1 MQHDLTALRE
11 RVERENACTLPG
23 CTIKYDNF
31 LHVMWRAVSRGYVR
45 DEHARFVAD
54 GLRNGFG
61 LGLSMERLFG
71 TGRRE
76 FRNYPAAYE
85 NRSQVSSA
93 ISSRVKKQK
102 TLCLGLWSNV
112 RAELGALFA
121 DYFVFPM
128 GAVPKPHDPTV
139 FRPTSDHTR
148 TGLNSMVVLGLLA
161 HSLNVY
167 PEVAWLLKQNYF
179 MYVSDVEDAFM
190 LIPLAPWLW
199 PFFLFRFFEDDVT
212 SSESLF
218 VHLFGDFGTKGMP
231 GTFKI
236 FLVDVVVQMA
246 RSEFILSLPLT
257 VFVDDAGLFG
267 PESAALDEE
276 MSAFQSWSWE
286 VCGVPWKAAKD
297 RAGAQLQ
304 YYIGF
309 WWDSKTLTRSLDET
323 KLLAYLDVLLWA
335 SKATWLTLRDRKK
348 LAGRMERAIMTFPPG
363 ARCLL
368 MNCYAMMHGLTLPW
382 QRRRTSKAE
391 RQDYLFVHDL
401 LKLCKGMGYYSYDLF
416 RRIGACCSDASK
428 SRTYTGGGWHT
439 ADGEADYYVYGTSAA
454 RHLIDEL
461 EGDTVLRCCI
471 HNGPKWKQCLV
482 PFGIDNSAFELSSEK
497 GRSRAPRLNDI
508 LRGMFTV
515 QIKHQ
520 FILEPFWLSSE
531 DNFLSDDL
539 SRGRP
544 GAFFARLQ
552 GSGYLHV
559 PVAQVRMHPQAGR
572 TVTLADDQRGSAM
585 HDLRQILKEYSS
597 NYTGD
602 GPTRGAGVGGDA
614 QVLSLHYSNCGITDG
629 LPAEFWDRFDEVMDN
644 RLAPSSRDKMMTGF
658 RRWQDFSVE
667 HGWSP
672 FIASGDDRRGG
683 RIAAWVLS
691 MLDDTELTFVSIC
704 QYVWGVRTWHV
715 CQHQDDPIFGV
726 KSWREFMRG
735 VATLSAVPGEPRR
748 QVPLESVRGILSAL
762 DPADFEQAQL
772 GLLILTL
779 LFTFSRTECP
789 CPKTWEGRDNFDPA
803 RHWTAAD
810 FRLVNVGG
818 KYVLWVR
825 FKGIKQDPRVE
836 RPSAQ
841 HSVEWLPFEHEPDGR
856 GRDWVP
862 IGDVEDPVFSIS
874 RWYQA
879 FVRALGRSRRPD
891 ESMFLSRDQSRPYTY
906 RCLLSDFRSHLRLTG
921 GDESLGPHGLR
932 VLGYNL
938 SKRGNGVD
946 LTVAHGGWMSEG
958 HSRYERFSQL
968 AVLGIPAGMLGLQ
981 SAYGSADQPREVTR
995 GRAVRGVSGLAAAV
1009 SVDDGYS
1016 ASEEEAE
1023 AEVLEEVPASSGAP
1037 PGYLSVLRE
1046 YPSRPR
1052 NEWQAPDG
1060 SCHSSKP
1067 AAWRHFSRTARV
1079 AAGDA
1084 PPSVEASPDGA
1095 EASATTPSRR
1105 KRVVVPRRRARVSPV
1120 DTSTA
1125 AERMRTVHGGEPLSP
1140 SEIVPEHERPPL
1152 VRPAPRARV
1161 A

>member
-1 MQHDLTALRE
+1 M
-11 RVERENACTLPG
+11 
-23 CTIKYDNF
+23 
-31 LHVMWRAVSRGYVR
+31 
-45 DEHARFVAD
+45 
-54 GLRNGFG
+54 
-61 LGLSMERLFG
+61 
-71 TGRRE
+71 
-76 FRNYPAAYE
+76 
-85 NRSQVSSA
+85 
-93 ISSRVKKQK
+93 
-102 TLCLGLWSNV
+102 
-112 RAELGALFA
+112 
-121 DYFVFPM
+121 
-128 GAVPKPHDPTV
+128 
-139 FRPTSDHTR
+139 
-148 TGLNSMVVLGLLA
+148 
-161 HSLNVY
+161 
-167 PEVAWLLKQNYF
+167 
-179 MYVSDVEDAFM
+179 
-190 LIPLAPWLW
+190 
-199 PFFLFRFFEDDVT
+199 
-212 SSESLF
+212 
-218 VHLFGDFGTKGMP
+218 
-231 GTFKI
+231 
-236 FLVDVVVQMA
+236 
-246 RSEFILSLPLT
+246 
-257 VFVDDAGLFG
+257 
-267 PESAALDEE
+267 
-276 MSAFQSWSWE
+276 
-286 VCGVPWKAAKD
+286 
-297 RAGAQLQ
+297 
-304 YYIGF
+304 
-309 WWDSKTLTRSLDET
+309 
-323 KLLAYLDVLLWA
+323 
-335 SKATWLTLRDRKK
+335 
-348 LAGRMERAIMTFPPG
+348 
-363 ARCLL
+363 
-368 MNCYAMMHGLTLPW
+368 
-382 QRRRTSKAE
+382 
-391 RQDYLFVHDL
+391 
-401 LKLCKGMGYYSYDLF
+401 
-416 RRIGACCSDASK
+416 
-428 SRTYTGGGWHT
+428 
-439 ADGEADYYVYGTSAA
+439 
-454 RHLIDEL
+454 
-461 EGDTVLRCCI
+461 
-471 HNGPKWKQCLV
+471 
-482 PFGIDNSAFELSSEK
+482 
-497 GRSRAPRLNDI
+497 
-508 LRGMFTV
+508 
-515 QIKHQ
+515 
-520 FILEPFWLSSE
+520 
-531 DNFLSDDL
+531 
-539 SRGRP
+539 
-544 GAFFARLQ
+544 
-552 GSGYLHV
+552 
-559 PVAQVRMHPQAGR
+559 
-572 TVTLADDQRGSAM
+572 
-585 HDLRQILKEYSS
+585 
-597 NYTGD
+597 
-602 GPTRGAGVGGDA
+602 
-614 QVLSLHYSNCGITDG
+614 
-629 LPAEFWDRFDEVMDN
+629 
-644 RLAPSSRDKMMTGF
+644 
-658 RRWQDFSVE
+658 
-667 HGWSP
+667 
-672 FIASGDDRRGG
+672 
-683 RIAAWVLS
+683 
-691 MLDDTELTFVSIC
+691 
-704 QYVWGVRTWHV
+704 

-726 KSWREFMRG
+726 KSWREFMRS

-762 DPADFEQAQL
+762 DPTDFEQAQL

-995 GRAVRGVSGLAAAV
+995 VRAVRGVSGLAAAV